1 MSPALNYGQLEQA
14 STWEAASCLVRC
26 KSCVS
31 YKGKEYVFD
40 TFVINE
46 TTQGSHLDQAPAIG
60 RSLVK
65 GRGIQDRLQLA
76 FPDSLRRAVCGS
88 GACQVPELSG
98 NLGHQKP
105 RLPPVAGGGQVNPL
119 PLGHWASRSHLHH
132 LSGGAGEQWPPGM
145 LLRELALWA
154 QKFCLKQKWPVQ
166 RRKNTPCVKKKW
178 VFATY
183 SAWVEGKQGSNS
195 QIELC

>member
-1 MSPALNYGQLEQA
+1 MSPALNYDQLEQA

-76 FPDSLRRAVCGS
+76 FPDSLSRAVCGS
-88 GACQVPELSG
+88 GACQLPELPG

-105 RLPPVAGGGQVNPL
+105 RLPPVP
-119 PLGHWASRSHLHH
+119 
-132 LSGGAGEQWPPGM
+132 GEG
-145 LLRELALWA
+145 
-154 QKFCLKQKWPVQ
+154 KS
-166 RRKNTPCVKKKW
+166 TPCHWGIECHAPTSTTYVVVQEGSGHLGCCWESLHFGPRNSVLSKNGLFRGEGILPVLKKM
-178 VFATY
+178 
-183 SAWVEGKQGSNS
+183 S
-195 QIELC
+195 LCYLLSMGGREAR